1 MREIRFPVTRTA
13 IVVLI
18 VAVGGLSLVG
28 CSSSSKKSSST
39 TAAASATTKGSG
51 GNNVQIKGFAFG
63 PRSLAVKTGTKVT
76 WTNNDSADH
85 TVTADKS
92 DPATFDSGHLGSGK
106 SFAFTFTKS
115 GTYKYVCSIHKSMT
129 ATVVVSS

>member
-1 MREIRFPVTRTA
+1 MRKIRFSVTHTA

-18 VAVGGLSLVG
+18 IAGGGLLLVG

-39 TAAASATTKGSG
+39 TAAASSATTKGSG
-51 GNNVQIKGFAFG
+51 GNTVQIKGFAFG
-63 PRSLAVKTGTKVT
+63 PKSLTVKSGTKVT
-76 WTNNDSADH
+76 WTNNDSTDH

-92 DPATFDSGHLGSGK
+92 DPATFNSGHLGSGK
-106 SFAFTFTKS
+106 SFSFAFTKS

-129 ATVVVSS
+129 ATVVVS